1 MTNFILGA
9 LAAVAL
15 SVAAVNA
22 SQAETVTVEAK
33 AFQADHGQNV
43 GSLDVSLAAPS
54 YFNTIGTGELE
65 LFQVAHNGPVFGNA
79 SFGVS
84 QGYLTSVLGHQ
95 VVFGAGAEVG
105 DSFQPKTNNLFYG
118 VEASV
123 GTPVTLPATMGV
135 TKPVG
140 LTLSY
145 RLREGFGNSFAEQRR
160 VGVNVSYSLT
170 DSTVVSANVYREH
183 AAFLNQ
189 GAATDSTVL
198 GAQVS
203 HKF

>member
-15 SVAAVNA
+15 TVAAAGA
-22 SQAETVTVEAK
+22 SQAETVSVEAK
-33 AFQADHGQNV
+33 AFQADHGQNY
-43 GSLDVSLAAPS
+43 GSLDTTLSTASVYGSVAS
-54 YFNTIGTGELE
+54 GEIE
-65 LFQVAHNGPVFGNA
+65 LLQAAHNGTVLGNV
-79 SFGVS
+79 SFGLS
-84 QGYLTSVLGHQ
+84 NGYLTNVLGHQ
-95 VVFGAGAEVG
+95 VVFGYGAEVG

-118 VEASV
+118 VAVSA
-123 GTPVTLPATMGV
+123 GTPITLPATLGV

-160 VGVNVSYSLT
+160 IGLSTSYAVT
-170 DSTVVSANVYREH
+170 DSTTVSANVYREH
-183 AAFLNQ
+183 AAFLNK
-189 GAATDSTVL
+189 GSATDSTVF
-198 GAQVS
+198 GAELV